1 MGNTVDLHMHSTA
14 SDGSD
19 SIPLLLENV
28 KKAGLHTFA
37 VTDHDTVA
45 GSLAMEKLVGP
56 ELEFHRGIEFSC
68 VSPEGKCHILGYD
81 FDPDHEAFREALEEG
96 RRLRAGK
103 LQKRLDFLRETFG
116 ILLTEEEMAWL
127 LSRKS
132 PGKPHLGKLLVNRG
146 LAPDLT
152 TAINTFLPPCPGG
165 DPGTMGERA
174 TRITADMAIK
184 AILASGGV
192 PIWAH
197 PLGGEGERH
206 LTEGEFLAQLGELQ
220 KSGIRGFECYY
231 SRYPEEERNFL
242 LEKAAERGLLISGGS
257 DYHGTNKKNIQ
268 LGKLGADYPA
278 VEPERLTVLT
288 AL

>member
-1 MGNTVDLHMHSTA
+1 MENTVDLHMHSTA

-45 GSLAMEKLVGP
+45 GSLEMERIMGP

-81 FDPDHEAFREALEEG
+81 FDPDHPAFRGAIEEG

-103 LQKRLDFLRETFG
+103 LRKRLDFLNKTFG
-116 ILLTEEEMAWL
+116 ITLTEEEMTWL
-127 LSRKS
+127 LSQNS
-132 PGKPHLGKLLVNRG
+132 PGKPHLGKILVNRG
-146 LAPDLT
+146 MAPDLT
-152 TAINTFLPPCPGG
+152 TAIHTYISPCPGG
-165 DPGTMGERA
+165 DP
-174 TRITADMAIK
+174 RIPADMAVK

-231 SRYPEEERNFL
+231 SRYSEAERNFL
-242 LEKAAERGLLISGGS
+242 LKKAGEHGLLVSGGS

-278 VEPERLTVLT
+278 VEPEQLTVLT